1 MWNLRLRRM
10 NCSVM
15 LVLAV
20 ALCASGAAVAQKAGK
35 GGGGGGGGGGGK
47 GGGKGGGGGGG
58 GGSAIH
64 LEGVGDSIMRGLN
77 ASCTRNDLW
86 GLLTC
91 VSSEDSTDLQYSFFD
106 GASGSVMSLRDRYS
120 TVSSSVTASQG
131 AAAVGSEMT
140 DPAKNNF
147 AAQAAAV
154 VSSVSVP
161 TQVVVELGGNDLC
174 NRSPGSLYDGETWR
188 QAVNAGLD
196 VLVNGLPDGS
206 TVFLASVPRVQDLY
220 AAGLQKQA
228 TTSNV
233 SCTWF
238 WRELDICPIVTSG
251 NPNDIEAIAQQQQ
264 LYNGI
269 LRDSATQFNSRA
281 TETGVEVVAEFAQ
294 SGVSTGTYAFGAGD
308 INGGD
313 CFHPSTQGQNKISE
327 LLWGNDPFK

>member
-1 MWNLRLRRM
+1 L
-10 NCSVM
+10 
-15 LVLAV
+15 LVLTV
-20 ALCASGAAVAQKAGK
+20 ALCASGAAVAQKNGK

-58 GGSAIH
+58 GTTTAVH

-106 GASGSVMSLRDRYS
+106 GASGSVMSLRDRYATIS
-120 TVSSSVTASQG
+120 ASVTASQG

-147 AAQAAAV
+147 ATQAATIVA
-154 VSSVSVP
+154 SLTAPS
-161 TQVVVELGGNDLC
+161 QVIVELGGNDLC
-174 NRSPGSLYDGETWR
+174 NRSPGGLYDGETWR
-188 QAVNAGLD
+188 LAVKAGLD

-206 TVFLASVPRVQDLY
+206 TVYLASVPRVQDLY
-220 AAGLQKQA
+220 AAGVQKQGG
-228 TTSNV
+228 NI

-238 WRELDICPIVTSG
+238 WQEFDICPIVTSG
-251 NPNDIEAIAQQQQ
+251 NSSDIAAVAQQQQ
-264 LYNGI
+264 LYNEI
-269 LRDSATQFNSRA
+269 LRDSALLFNSRA
-281 TETGVEVVAEFAQ
+281 AETGVEVVAEYGGQ
-294 SGVSTGTYAFGAGD
+294 SHASMGTYSFGAGD

-327 LLWGNDPFK
+327 LLWTNDPFN